1 AGVAVADDFL
11 DSGVIVTADG
21 RTAEARFR
29 MDATPGDL
37 IDGAPLVVLVNGG
50 SASASEIVA
59 GALKDHGRALLIGRR
74 TYGKGSVQ
82 TVMPLNHGGAV
93 KLTTSRYFTPSG
105 TSIHGK
111 GIIPDLVEEGP
122 GIAPA
127 ELLTARGS
135 PALADRDGHVRVA
148 LSIYPI
154 LFAVIFAETGLVVTP
169 FLPGDS
175 LLFAVGALAAVDR
188 SGTLQ
193 APLASV
199 TLGAAAV
206 LGNTVN
212 YSIGR
217 AIGPPAFSGRYRLL
231 KVQYLRRTEEFFRR
245 HGAMAIL
252 VSRFLPVIR
261 TCAPFV
267 AGVGRMPFARFLVY
281 TLAGGFAWVLLFVWG
296 GYLFGNIPLVKEHFG
311 VVTLLIVAVSLVP
324 LASALW
330 RRS

>member
-1 AGVAVADDFL
+1 MLAW
-11 DSGVIVTADG
+11 
-21 RTAEARFR
+21 
-29 MDATPGDL
+29 L
-37 IDGAPLVVLVNGG
+37 IDIVLH
-50 SASASEIVA
+50 
-59 GALKDHGRALLIGRR
+59 LDH
-74 TYGKGSVQ
+74 
-82 TVMPLNHGGAV
+82 H
-93 KLTTSRYFTPSG
+93 
-105 TSIHGK
+105 
-111 GIIPDLVEEGP
+111 LVELLVRY
-122 GIAPA
+122 
-127 ELLTARGS
+127 ELW
-135 PALADRDGHVRVA
+135 
-148 LSIYPI
+148 IYPI

-231 KVQYLRRTEEFFRR
+231 KVEYLRRTEEFFRR

-252 VSRFLPVIR
+252 LSRFVPIIR

-267 AGVGRMPFARFLVY
+267 AGVGRMPYRRFLVY
-281 TLAGGFAWVLLFVWG
+281 NFAGGFAWVLLFVWS
-296 GYLFGNIPLVKEHFG
+296 GYLFGNIPLVKQNFG
-311 VVTLLIVAVSLVP
+311 LVTLAIIAASLVP
-324 LASALW
+324 LFLALRRRASPGA
-330 RRS
+330 